1 MRKSGWNPENG
12 LLYETVDDQTKLK
25 HTVDAFCR
33 PKKCFHMHS
42 TFEICVVA
50 SGHVTVECS
59 TRCAEMH
66 APYVVVYRPNLPH
79 RVHVS
84 YDEGAYDRYVFTCN
98 DALLQNMIRW
108 VPAVQTLFSHAFF
121 AFMLTPAQFA
131 QTRQLL
137 ERAESLFLQNRR
149 EASYL
154 LISAALEELTTV
166 LPEADVRAAYGSGEL
181 DETVR
186 YLLAH
191 ISEKLE
197 IADVAAHFYISESK
211 LVKDF
216 RAAYGLPF
224 HQFVMQLR
232 VKRAREMLA
241 QGASGVTVWRA
252 CGFASHS
259 HFINV
264 FRQYVGQSPGQ
275 YNGSE

>member
-1 MRKSGWNPENG
+1 MQEDRWRLENG
-12 LLYETVDDQTKLK
+12 LKYDTIGDQIDLK
-25 HTVDAFCR
+25 HRVNVSGCSQAY
-33 PKKCFHMHS
+33 FHMHS

-98 DALLQNMIRW
+98 DALLQDMIRW

-232 VKRAREMLA
+232 VKRAKEMLA
-241 QGASGVTVWRA
+241 QGERGAAVWRA

-275 YNGSE
+275 YAGSE